1 MILFLFIK
9 PADAS
14 DRRAYSFCKRHAKG
28 EISFNSGAWSQ
39 ENHCEQR

>member
-14 DRRAYSFCKRHAKG
+14 DRRNCPSRKRHAK
-28 EISFNSGAWSQ
+28 E
-39 ENHCEQR
+39 ENLLDSSV